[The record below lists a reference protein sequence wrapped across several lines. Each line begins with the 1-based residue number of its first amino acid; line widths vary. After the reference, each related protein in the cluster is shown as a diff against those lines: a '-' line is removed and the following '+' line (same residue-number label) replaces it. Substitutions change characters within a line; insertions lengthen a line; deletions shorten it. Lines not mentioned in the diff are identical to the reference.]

1 MQKAE
6 ENPFSMLRKW
16 YDFGKML
23 SVIPSLTVE
32 ALTMILE
39 YINVLILS
47 RKKLKLK
54 NKKLSR
60 EQILTRPSLNS
71 NMTESSLNGIGRV
84 DATCI

>member
-39 YINVLILS
+39 YINILILS
-47 RKKLKLK
+47 LKKQKIK
-54 NKKLSR
+54 N
-60 EQILTRPSLNS
+60 
-71 NMTESSLNGIGRV
+71 
-84 DATCI
+84 